1 MRTPGLLLEW
11 CPSKSWGSGGT
22 RPAGFTAWIQ
32 LLGDAGG
39 SFGVPT
45 SYPSKRREK
54 MPSIRLTNVA
64 AGTAN
69 ALDGLQFQ
77 DIPDPGALISIYAST
92 AVALGLISYSVG
104 TERFLVDAAINI
116 EIAVDAVDTNRDM
129 VLDREPVPAGK
140 QFLAVDAQVANLLV
154 VIEDLPSG

>member
-1 MRTPGLLLEW
+1 
-11 CPSKSWGSGGT
+11 
-22 RPAGFTAWIQ
+22 
-32 LLGDAGG
+32 
-39 SFGVPT
+39 
-45 SYPSKRREK
+45 

-77 DIPDPGALISIYAST
+77 DIPEPGALITIYAST
-92 AVALGLISYSVG
+92 AVALGTISYSVG
-104 TERFLVDAAINI
+104 TERFLVDASVNI

-129 VLDREPVPAGK
+129 ILDREPVPAGK
-140 QFLAVDAQVANLLV
+140 QFLAVDGQVAQFLV

>member
-1 MRTPGLLLEW
+1 
-11 CPSKSWGSGGT
+11 
-22 RPAGFTAWIQ
+22 
-32 LLGDAGG
+32 
-39 SFGVPT
+39 
-45 SYPSKRREK
+45 

>member
-1 MRTPGLLLEW
+1 
-11 CPSKSWGSGGT
+11 
-22 RPAGFTAWIQ
+22 
-32 LLGDAGG
+32 
-39 SFGVPT
+39 
-45 SYPSKRREK
+45 
-54 MPSIRLTNVA
+54 MPSIRLSNVA

-77 DIPDPGALISIYAST
+77 DIPEPGALVSIYGST
-92 AVALGLISYSVG
+92 AIAGGLISYSVG
-104 TERFLVDAAINI
+104 TERFLVSASVNV
-116 EIAVDAVDTNRDM
+116 EIVADAVDTQRDM